1 MAVGGEAF
9 DKFAKA
15 FKAGEMIFRQGDPGE
30 HMYIIQAGKVE
41 VYLPTPKGEKSLA
54 FFGSGDFFG
63 EMAIIDHAPRSAFA
77 RAAEE
82 TRVIMLDERTFDLH
96 VQSNPAIVRKILKNM
111 SNRLRDTNQQLA
123 NLLIKD
129 VNRRIANRLLIL
141 THQHGV
147 KGPGGVSFDIP
158 FGEAEVARDVGLQD
172 ELPKVREVLE
182 KLKASKI
189 IDMAGGKIVVLSVE
203 NLEKFIQFLTMKE
216 EFGF

>member
-1 MAVGGEAF
+1 MFE
-9 DKFAKA
+9 KFAKVY
-15 FKAGEMIFRQGDPGE
+15 KAGEVIFRQGDAGE

-41 VYLPTPKGEKSLA
+41 VYLATAKGEKSIA
-54 FFGSGDFFG
+54 FFGAGDFFG

-141 THQHGV
+141 AHQHGV
-147 KGPGGVSFDIP
+147 KGPGGIAFDIP
-158 FGEAEVARDVGLQD
+158 FGEVELSKDVGLQE

-182 KLKASKI
+182 KLKMSKI
-189 IDMAGGKIVVLSVE
+189 IDMPAGKIVILSVE
-203 NLEKFIQFLTMKE
+203 NLEKFIQFLAMKE